1 MKFDTGF
8 DNSKVK
14 RLIMPNIAAVSRSE
28 AAFSYGAEKSG
39 IIKIKRKMDR
49 RKIQM
54 AMVTESMND
63 DFSRH
68 LCAAISSLV
77 RETVQVAIAEME
89 EQGLAA
95 KRENPMLQA
104 HPQEQEYMTRK
115 EVMTLL
121 KRCDSTMTKWAKRGY
136 LVPCSVGGKYLYRK
150 SDVMKLVGK

>member
-1 MKFDTGF
+1 
-8 DNSKVK
+8 
-14 RLIMPNIAAVSRSE
+14 
-28 AAFSYGAEKSG
+28 
-39 IIKIKRKMDR
+39 MDR

-54 AMVTESMND
+54 AMATESMND

-77 RETVQVAIAEME
+77 RETVQEVIAEME
-89 EQGLAA
+89 DQGLAT
-95 KRENPMLQA
+95 KRENPMPQA
-104 HPQEQEYMTRK
+104 HQQDQEYMTRK